1 MDQIKGQMR
10 VLAEVLAE
18 RKAQDAQWGGPALDD
33 TRSPGEWID
42 YIERQALKLVSDPL
56 NPAGY
61 GAVVRARLVK
71 IAALAFAGMES
82 IDRKAAQAVP
92 PAAPSYSYSTN
103 EEMYYGD
110 HDSVREALVAALHEN
125 VDAESLADIDYADM
139 PTIHVGERDEPDHV
153 FDGLADIIVDQVG
166 EWLYDEVG
174 EVGDFDVEE
183 GEREQLDA
191 LVGAWLRV
199 NTPLSCWKVEK
210 AKAYG
215 PGDAEY
221 EAALKEAFPRP
232 ETQQ

>member
-1 MDQIKGQMR
+1 
-10 VLAEVLAE
+10 
-18 RKAQDAQWGGPALDD
+18 
-33 TRSPGEWID
+33 
-42 YIERQALKLVSDPL
+42 
-56 NPAGY
+56 
-61 GAVVRARLVK
+61 
-71 IAALAFAGMES
+71 
-82 IDRKAAQAVP
+82 
-92 PAAPSYSYSTN
+92 
-103 EEMYYGD
+103 
-110 HDSVREALVAALHEN
+110 

-174 EVGDFDVEE
+174 EVGDFNVEE